1 MFPFVI
7 WAIYW
12 YYLVKKDDQ
21 GYLFKRYGVLLD
33 NVYGVRYQK
42 YDIAIQTVVGPMIRC
57 FIIAV
62 VITVMN

>member
-12 YYLVKKDDQ
+12 YYLVKKDNQ

-42 YDIAIQTVVGPMIRC
+42 YSYAI
-57 FIIAV
+57 
-62 VITVMN
+62 